1 MKREQM
7 KGEQMKGEQ
16 MNSTL
21 PIDII
26 IYILSFMKDPPMKP
40 RLLPSKF
47 GRESIT
53 FMNQIKKGD
62 IRYSILK
69 GNIDPII
76 CTKRRGYGSDI
87 YESSVTIHYRNSMRG
102 YSIRVRSEIT
112 NYKEGNVAQNEI
124 EVMEYS
130 GGFWHNKSRS
140 YRTRI
145 CLKRGTNLL
154 LKP

>member
-1 MKREQM
+1 
-7 KGEQMKGEQ
+7 
-16 MNSTL
+16 MNPTL

-26 IYILSFMKDPPMKP
+26 IYILSFMKDAPMKP
-40 RLLPSKF
+40 RLLPPKF
-47 GRESIT
+47 GRESII

-76 CTKRRGYGSDI
+76 MTKTRGYGSDI
-87 YESSVTIHYRNSMRG
+87 YESSVTINYRNSCRG
-102 YSIRVRSEIT
+102 YSIRVRSVRT
-112 NYKEGNVAQNEI
+112 NYKEGDVTQSEM

-130 GGFWHNKSRS
+130 GGFWQNKSRS
-140 YRTRI
+140 YSTRT
-145 CLKRGTNLL
+145 CLKPAVVAIPL